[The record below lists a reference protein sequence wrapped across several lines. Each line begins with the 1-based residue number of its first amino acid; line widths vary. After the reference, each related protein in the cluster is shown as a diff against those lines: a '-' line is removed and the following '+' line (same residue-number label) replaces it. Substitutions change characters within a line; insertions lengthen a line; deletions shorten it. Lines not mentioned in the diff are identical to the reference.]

1 MRTLGFSSIN
11 LSVGKDGEVLL
22 LMLAPGDPPST
33 IYMSADELMML
44 LVEIGNT
51 LENSRF
57 VELQN
62 KTKRILRRE
71 LEKATKDRLIE
82 DEEGTEED

>member
-22 LMLAPGDPPST
+22 RILAPGDPPSD

>member
-1 MRTLGFSSIN
+1 VRTLGFSSIN
-11 LSVGKDGEVLL
+11 LSVGKDGEILL
-22 LMLAPGDPPST
+22 RITAPGDPPSD

-57 VELQN
+57 IELQN

-71 LEKATKDRLIE
+71 REKATKDRLIE
-82 DEEGTEED
+82 DEGTEED